1 MPYISVVTPT
11 YNEEENI
18 VELCNSV
25 QKVFKEV
32 GYDYEH
38 IIIDNSSKDNTVTK
52 VKDLIIHNSSIKII
66 VNSKNYGHL

>member
-52 VKDLIIHNSSIKII
+52 V
-66 VNSKNYGHL
+66 